1 MAIITKNS
9 KNIHK
14 PIVEYL
20 CSDLY
25 ELIDLANEL
34 EQRLKKVDEGEKIRK
49 LFHKLLMQIKI
60 KETSDVLNSESD
72 ETNRACP
79 HIKPTSLYSVLID
92 RMVENLRKERQN
104 WTQKMWAEDMLQNM
118 EQSRM
123 QAIAD
128 GTAIDED
135 WEAAIDE

>member
-1 MAIITKNS
+1 MTIITKNS
-9 KNIHK
+9 KNIRN
-14 PIVEYL
+14 PMVEYL
-20 CSDLY
+20 CSDVH
-25 ELIDLANEL
+25 ELIDLADEL
-34 EQRLKKVDEGEKIRK
+34 EQRLKEVDEGEKLRK

-72 ETNRACP
+72 ETTRASL
-79 HIKPTSLYSVLID
+79 HIKPTSLYSLLID

-104 WTQKMWAEDMLQNM
+104 WTQKMWTEDMLQNM

-128 GTAIDED
+128 GIAIDEY

>member
-1 MAIITKNS
+1 MIAVSIVTKNS
-9 KNIHK
+9 KNIH
-14 PIVEYL
+14 PIFEYL
-20 CSDLY
+20 CSDLH
-25 ELIDLANEL
+25 ELINLAEKL
-34 EQRLKKVDEGEKIRK
+34 ERRLKKVHEGAKLRK

-60 KETSDVLNSESD
+60 KEMNNNFESD
-72 ETNRACP
+72 N
-79 HIKPTSLYSVLID
+79 HTSLYSLLID

>member
-1 MAIITKNS
+1 MSIVTKNS
-9 KNIHK
+9 KNIH
-14 PIVEYL
+14 PIFEYL
-20 CSDLY
+20 CSDVH
-25 ELIDLANEL
+25 ELIDLAEKL
-34 EQRLKKVDEGEKIRK
+34 EQRLKKVHEGAKLRK

-60 KETSDVLNSESD
+60 KEMNDNFELDN
-72 ETNRACP
+72 
-79 HIKPTSLYSVLID
+79 HTSLYSLLID
-92 RMVENLRKERQN
+92 GMVENLRKERQN

>member
-1 MAIITKNS
+1 VILVSIITKNS

-14 PIVEYL
+14 PKVEYL
-20 CSDLY
+20 CSNLH
-25 ELIDLANEL
+25 EVLDLADEL
-34 EQRLKKVDEGEKIRK
+34 EQWLTAVDEGEKLRK

-60 KETSDVLNSESD
+60 KEASDILNSKSG
-72 ETNRACP
+72 
-79 HIKPTSLYSVLID
+79 KPTSLYSFLID

-104 WTQKMWAEDMLQNM
+104 WTQNMWAEDMLQNM

>member
-1 MAIITKNS
+1 MSTITKNS
-9 KNIHK
+9 KNIHN

-20 CSDLY
+20 CSDLP
-25 ELIDLANEL
+25 EVLALADEL
-34 EQRLKKVDEGEKIRK
+34 EQRLKEINKGELQK

-60 KETSDVLNSESD
+60 QETSDVLDSESD
-72 ETNRACP
+72 ETNQAYP
-79 HIKPTSLYSVLID
+79 HIKPTSLYSLLID
-92 RMVENLRKERQN
+92 RMVESLRKERQN

-118 EQSRM
+118 EQSQL

>member
-1 MAIITKNS
+1 MSIVTKNS
-9 KNIHK
+9 KNIH
-14 PIVEYL
+14 PIFEYL
-20 CSDLY
+20 CSDLH
-25 ELIDLANEL
+25 ELINLAEKL
-34 EQRLKKVDEGEKIRK
+34 ERRLKKVHEGAKLRK

-60 KETSDVLNSESD
+60 KEMNNNFESD
-72 ETNRACP
+72 N
-79 HIKPTSLYSVLID
+79 HTSLYSLLID

>member
-1 MAIITKNS
+1 VSTITKNS

-20 CSDLY
+20 CSDLH
-25 ELIDLANEL
+25 EVLALADEL
-34 EQRLKKVDEGEKIRK
+34 EQRLKEINKGELQK

-60 KETSDVLNSESD
+60 KETSDVLDSESD
-72 ETNRACP
+72 ETNRAYP
-79 HIKPTSLYSVLID
+79 HIKPTSLYSLLID
-92 RMVENLRKERQN
+92 RMVESLRKERQN
-104 WTQKMWAEDMLQNM
+104 WTQKMWAEDMIQNM

-135 WEAAIDE
+135 REAAIDE

>member
-1 MAIITKNS
+1 VIAVSIVTKNS
-9 KNIHK
+9 KNIH
-14 PIVEYL
+14 PIFEYL
-20 CSDLY
+20 CSDLH
-25 ELIDLANEL
+25 ELINLAEKL
-34 EQRLKKVDEGEKIRK
+34 ERRLKKVHEGAKLRK

-60 KETSDVLNSESD
+60 KEMNNNFESD
-72 ETNRACP
+72 N
-79 HIKPTSLYSVLID
+79 HTSLYSLLID